1 MKSNRNN
8 LMAALVVACALML
21 LGCSGG
27 GSSSGGSSGTGGIKL
42 GGVVA
47 SGSPIAN
54 SGGYILDATTGTTT
68 AFTTDASGVY
78 TATMPTGSGP
88 FLIHVI
94 GISTANTQV
103 NMYSL
108 ASSADSNGVVNVT
121 PLSDVIVGFAS
132 SLNTQTLEA
141 TCLASISTCPAM
153 LNNIVSNLSAS
164 NTAFVSGITPAV
176 WATLGVSNTTG
187 LDLIHTAF
195 TAGSHTDIDK
205 VLDSV
210 NVVPP
215 PSGANAGTYQ
225 VNLVG
230 TAATTT
236 LVSMPTTGTAPT
248 TTNATLPTPT
258 AGVTTISATQAA
270 QAANFAAILPEI
282 NTLYANF
289 SALWATAVPTASA
302 VTSSGYLDASFKQDG
317 ATGSVFANWV
327 ALGPNSGVHGSSGAY
342 GATSVFKY
350 AGLAPYA
357 ANSASVLPSITYDG
371 NNCVTAVWGYTSING
386 HLRGS
391 SLMKNTGF
399 NTTTCLGGTWTWA
412 GDQRNYDSS
421 IHTHA
426 FQWNDAGKTV
436 VNELILDTQ
445 SSSVNAF
452 GSVTFSGPGLVTYGN
467 QTTEAPVLLVK
478 ADPTLSDRNIIND
491 PYYRNTVAN
500 SYYSGTGGIEGTSH
514 LRSCAF
520 LAAHPTGTPWSQTPT
535 AATPCYNNNVAAGS
549 NYTVSFYSGTDGAT
563 GLLETHL
570 DQLAVSPNAVFPTSW
585 FPTGTVTPSASPLVQ
600 GATVTVNWTIPSG
613 AISARTHLNLN
624 DTTGQTVYNFWH
636 GNFQTTTSRIIT
648 IQAMP
653 AAAAVGNQYVMVGV
667 TMGNVDLSAAMT
679 SF

>member
-1 MKSNRNN
+1 MKIIK
-8 LMAALVVACALML
+8 LMVAILASIAVTAC
-21 LGCSGG
+21 
-27 GSSSGGSSGTGGIKL
+27 GSSSGGSSTGNTTGIKL

-54 SGGYILDATTGTTT
+54 SGGYILDASTGTTT
-68 AFTTDASGVY
+68 AFTTDANGVY
-78 TATMPTGSGP
+78 SSTMTGTGP

-94 GISTANTQV
+94 GISTSNTQV

-108 ASSADSNGVVNVT
+108 ASSADTNGIVNVT
-121 PLSDVIVGFAS
+121 PLSDVVVGFAS

-141 TCLASISTCPAM
+141 NCLASISTCPTM
-153 LNNIVSNLSAS
+153 LNNIISNLSAS
-164 NTAFVSGITPAV
+164 NTAFVNGITPAV

-195 TAGSHTDIDK
+195 TAGSHTSIDK

-210 NVVPP
+210 AVVPP
-215 PSGANAGTYQ
+215 PSGAKTGAYQ
-225 VNLVG
+225 VNLAG

-258 AGVTTISATQAA
+258 AGVSTISTAQAA
-270 QAANFAAILPEI
+270 QAANYNAILPGI
-282 NTLYANF
+282 NTMQANF
-289 SALWATAVPTASA
+289 SALWATAIPTATA
-302 VTSSGYLDASFKQDG
+302 ITNSGIMDASFKLDG
-317 ATGSVFANWV
+317 YTAAQIATFFAS
-327 ALGPNSGVHGSSGAY
+327 GPNSGVHGSSGAY
-342 GATSVFKY
+342 GIGTVFKY
-350 AGLAPYA
+350 GGLAPYPA
-357 ANSASVLPSITYDG
+357 TPGSTSTTPSITYDA
-371 NNCVTAVWGYTSING
+371 NNCVTSVWGTGSING
-386 HLRGS
+386 HVTDSGL
-391 SLMKNTGF
+391 LKNTGY
-399 NTTTCLGGTWTWA
+399 NTSTCLGGTWTWA
-412 GDQRNYDSS
+412 GNQRNYKSS
-421 IHTHA
+421 IHTHI

-436 VNELILDTQ
+436 VNELVLDTK
-445 SSSVNAF
+445 SSAVNAF
-452 GSVTFSGPGLVTYGN
+452 GSVTFSGTGLVTYGN
-467 QTTEAPVLLVK
+467 QTTEAPVLIIR
-478 ADPTLSDRNIIND
+478 ADPNLSDLNVIND

-549 NYTVSFYSGTDGAT
+549 NYTVSFYSGTNGT

-570 DQLAVSPNAVFPTSW
+570 DQLAVSPNAVYPTSW
-585 FPTGTVTPSASPLVQ
+585 FPTGTVTTSTSPLVQ
-600 GATVTVNWTIPSG
+600 GSTATVNWTIPSG

-653 AAAAVGNQYVMVGV
+653 GASAVGNNFAIVGV
-667 TMGNVDLSAAMT
+667 TMGNVDLSTALAA
-679 SF
+679 F